1 MTRPLCLLFAAA
13 IVLGSQTVSAAVV
26 ASGVGG
32 FIIRD
37 EIVYPGARAA
47 AWQRLVRIQDW
58 WASTHT
64 YSGNSANL
72 SLSLR
77 PGGCWCEKLPNG
89 GFVRHMD
96 VVLAIPGD
104 TLRVT
109 GGLGPLQGIG
119 ATGALTFT
127 LKDGA
132 QGTTTVVAEYA
143 VTGYSAAGMAQ
154 LAVPVDKVLAEQ
166 LASFAAP
173 AHHGEH
179 GTLR

>member
-1 MTRPLCLLFAAA
+1 MTRPLCLLFAVA
-13 IVLGSQTVSAAVV
+13 IVLSSPTVPAAAV

-32 FIIRD
+32 FTIRN
-37 EIVYPGARAA
+37 EVVYPGERAA
-47 AWQRLVRIQDW
+47 AWQRLIRIQDW
-58 WASTHT
+58 WLSAHT

-77 PGGCWCEKLPNG
+77 QGGCWCEKLPNG
-89 GFVRHMD
+89 GFVRHME
-96 VVLAIPGD
+96 VVLVIPGD

-132 QGTTTVVAEYA
+132 KGTTTVVAEYA
-143 VTGYSAAGMAQ
+143 VTGYSAAAWRN
-154 LAVPVDKVLAEQ
+154 LPFR
-166 LASFAAP
+166 S
-173 AHHGEH
+173 
-179 GTLR
+179 TT